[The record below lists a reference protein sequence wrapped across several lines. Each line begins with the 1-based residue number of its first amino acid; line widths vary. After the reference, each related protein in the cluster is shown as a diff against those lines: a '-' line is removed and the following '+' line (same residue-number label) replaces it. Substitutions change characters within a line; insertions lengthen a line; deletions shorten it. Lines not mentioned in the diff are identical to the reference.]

1 MSGKSL
7 SFSID
12 SRDIRFSL
20 FDVFEIQQL
29 LTYEKFKHQDR
40 EQLETILTE
49 AERMAVEVISPLNR
63 VADENHPTYEN
74 GKVTM
79 PPEFYPAFRK
89 FCDAG
94 WHSCVLEK
102 EAFGMGLPEGIN
114 MAVREFFNG
123 ACGGFYAF
131 SSLTTGALHLI
142 ESFGSEALKETYIE
156 KMAKGI
162 YTGTMCLTE
171 PEAGSYLADMTTKA
185 VRDGDVFRIK
195 GTKIFIG
202 TGDHDLSENIIHC
215 VMARIEGA
223 PAGYRGISLFA
234 VPKYKVNP
242 DGTLGPSNDVICG
255 GIENKMGWDGAP
267 TAVLHFGSENTCQ
280 GWLLG
285 EEGQGLALMFQMM
298 NEMRLSTAVQ
308 GIGQAAAAYQKV
320 LSYTKHRYQGLSHK
334 RKKGDPPDQVTI
346 INHPDIRRNLL
357 FMKTVVEGCR
367 RLIFQTAIYIDLAN
381 LHADERMRE
390 HYADLVEI
398 LTPICKAYATDMG
411 LRAADTAIQSM
422 GGYGYIKESG
432 VEQYLRD
439 LKVACIYEGTNGIQ
453 AITLQRRGLRL
464 KKGKL
469 FQNLISE
476 IDSFIGQHREHSL
489 FGSLAGRLDEA
500 KIKVAAAAASFSDSG
515 EEDPGLPLS
524 VAKPFLD
531 MCGHVLC
538 TWMLLKSAVVADSFL
553 KDGSISERDREFFQG
568 KVYTAQFAV
577 ANLLPEVNA
586 IAVTIAARDRSVI
599 DIGEESF

>member
-1 MSGKSL
+1 MSRQSL

-20 FDVFEIQQL
+20 FDVFQIQEL
-29 LTYEKFKHQDR
+29 LGYDKFSHLDR
-40 EQLETILTE
+40 EQLETILFE
-49 AERMAVEVISPLNR
+49 AERMAVEVISPLNK
-63 VADENHPTYEN
+63 VADQNHPTYKD
-74 GKVTM
+74 GKVFM
-79 PPEFYPAFRK
+79 PPEFHPAFRK

-94 WHSCVLEK
+94 WLSCVLEK
-102 EAFGMGLPEGIN
+102 EDSGMGLPEGIN
-114 MAVREFFNG
+114 MAVREYFNG

-131 SSLTTGALHLI
+131 PSLTSGALHLI
-142 ESFGSEALKETYIE
+142 EKFGSQALKEQYIE

-185 VRDGDVFRIK
+185 VRDGDVFKIK

-215 VMARIEGA
+215 VMARIDGA
-223 PAGYRGISLFA
+223 PAGYKGISLFA
-234 VPKYKVNP
+234 VPKYRVNR
-242 DGTLGPSNDVICG
+242 DGAPGPSNDVFCG

-267 TAVLHFGSENTCQ
+267 TAVLHFGSENNCQ

-285 EEGQGLALMFQMM
+285 EEGQGLTLMFQMM
-298 NEMRLSTAVQ
+298 NEMRLNTASQ
-308 GIGQAAAAYQKV
+308 GIGQAAAAYRKV
-320 LSYTKHRYQGLSHK
+320 VSYTKQRAQGLSYK
-334 RKKGDPPDQVTI
+334 RKKGEPPDQVTI
-346 INHPDIRRNLL
+346 MNHPDIRRNLL
-357 FMKTVVEGCR
+357 FMKTIVEGCR
-367 RLIFQTAIYIDLAN
+367 RLIFQTALYIDLAK
-381 LHADERMRE
+381 LHADEKMRE
-390 HYADLVEI
+390 RYADLVEI

-411 LRAADTAIQSM
+411 FRAAETAVQSM
-422 GGYGYIKESG
+422 GGYGYVKEFG

-439 LKVACIYEGTNGIQ
+439 LKVACIYEGTSGIQ

-464 KKGKL
+464 KGGKL
-469 FQNLISE
+469 FQDLIAE
-476 IDSFIGQHREHSL
+476 IDAFIGQHREHPL
-489 FGSLAGRLDEA
+489 FGSPAGKLDEA
-500 KIKVAAAAASFSDSG
+500 KKKMAAAAASFSDKA

-553 KDGSISERDREFFQG
+553 KTGQISEKERAFYQG
-568 KVYTAQFAV
+568 KIYTAQFAV
-577 ANLLPEVNA
+577 ANLLPEVDA
-586 IAVTIAARDRSVI
+586 IAGTIAAWDRSII
-599 DIGEESF
+599 DIEEESF